1 METKEI
7 YPSHS
12 FYAVTVAIERQIDD
26 SGKTKKAKEV
36 YLVDAQDVSDAE
48 KKTISL
54 MVSGVIGTWEI
65 EAVSKSKVCGVVTA

>member
-7 YPSHS
+7 YPGRS

-48 KKTISL
+48 KKAISL
-54 MVSGVIGTWEI
+54 MSGVIGMWEI
-65 EAVSKSKVCGVVTA
+65 ESVSKSKVCGVVTA